1 MAALFAW
8 HGGALAVALS
18 RLQGN
23 AFDKQSG
30 AGGASCNVPA
40 RRWSQP
46 AGAALLTSS
55 REAGC
60 RRPRAQMTHWFARA
74 CAAPHGRSACI
85 GLPLPLEGL
94 EGMSAQVVEH
104 AETRDRTGD
113 LQIFSLTLS
122 QLSYRGCGCRR
133 YCHTHRNVCIWLASR
148 VSVVSSCPWFCKP
161 SDFQGAIVCWDGV
174 IR

>member
-1 MAALFAW
+1 MTRTNREELPSFFFMAALFAW

-23 AFDKQSG
+23 AFDEQSG

-55 REAGC
+55 RGAGC

-94 EGMSAQVVEH
+94 EGMSAQVVDY

-122 QLSYRGCGCRR
+122 QLSYRGSEKEKDGCSM
-133 YCHTHRNVCIWLASR
+133 I
-148 VSVVSSCPWFCKP
+148 
-161 SDFQGAIVCWDGV
+161 
-174 IR
+174 